1 MKKLVAMFVVLSLL
15 ATMCIGCQAPA
26 PAEAAPAPTEAAP
39 APAEATAAPAEEVKT
54 AEDVKIAVILKSLT
68 NSFWMMAKSA
78 AEAKAEELGVTV
90 EVFAITE
97 ETDYQAQVN
106 TIEDCVNKGF
116 DVIAIVPADSNAVV
130 PACKAAVKAGVDVIA
145 IDTEIGEEGIACS
158 YIGSDNVAGG
168 KMAAEYVID
177 QVGTEGA
184 IAVIRGSEAQTVE
197 IQRYTGFADEIAAS
211 SKLEIVAE
219 AYANWSADEAANVM
233 EDFLSAHPEIKAVF
247 CESDMMVIGA
257 SQIARAAG
265 RDDIVF
271 IGLDGTVDALRY
283 VQNGTINA
291 DVAQRPDLMGEYAV
305 EYGMKLAMG
314 EEIDEVLVTPMD
326 LATTETV
333 DELVALWEAVGF

>member
-1 MKKLVAMFVVLSLL
+1 MKKLIAMISVLCFTLAMF
-15 ATMCIGCQAPA
+15 AGC
-26 PAEAAPAPTEAAP
+26 
-39 APAEATAAPAEEVKT
+39 AAPAEEAPAAPETAHEAEAVPEAEGVKE
-54 AEDVKIAVILKSLT
+54 ASDVKVAVILKSLT

-97 ETDYQAQVN
+97 ETDYQGQVN

-130 PACKAAVKAGVDVIA
+130 PACKAAVEAGVDVIA
-145 IDTEIGEEGIACS
+145 IDTALGEDGVACS
-158 YIGSDNVAGG
+158 YIGSDNVVGG
-168 KMAAEYVID
+168 KMAAEYVIS
-177 QVGTEGA
+177 QVGTEGT

-197 IQRYTGFADEIAAS
+197 IQRYTGFSDEIAAS

-219 AYANWSADEAANVM
+219 AYANWSADEAAKVM
-233 EDFLSAHPEIKAVF
+233 EDFLAAHPEIKAVF

-271 IGLDGTVDALRY
+271 VGLDGTVDALRY

-291 DVAQRPDLMGEYAV
+291 DVAQRPDLMGEFAV

-314 EEIDEVLVTPMD
+314 EEIDEILVTPMD
-326 LATTETV
+326 LATSDTV

>member
-1 MKKLVAMFVVLSLL
+1 MKKALSLVL
-15 ATMCIGCQAPA
+15 ALSLVIMLFAGCGAQPQATDPQD
-26 PAEAAPAPTEAAP
+26 
-39 APAEATAAPAEEVKT
+39 EEIKV
-54 AEDVKIAVILKSLT
+54 AVILKSLT
-68 NSFWMMAKSA
+68 NAFWQLAKDA
-78 AEAKAEELGVTV
+78 AEAKGAELGVTV

-116 DVIAIVPADSNAVV
+116 DAIAIVPADSNAVV
-130 PACKAAVKAGVDVIA
+130 PACKAAKEAGVPILA
-145 IDTEIGEEGIACS
+145 IDTEIGEAGIATS
-158 YIGSDNVAGG
+158 YIGSDNVEGG
-168 KMAAEYVID
+168 KMAADFVID

-197 IQRYTGFADEIAAS
+197 LQRYSGFSDQIKAA

-233 EDFLSAHPEIKAVF
+233 EDFLTAHPEIKAVF

-271 IGLDGTVDALRY
+271 VGLDGTVDALRY

-291 DVAQRPDLMGEYAV
+291 DVAQRPDLMGAFAV
-305 EYGMKLAMG
+305 EYGAKLAKG
-314 EEIDEVLVTPMD
+314 ETIDEVLVTPME
-326 LATTETV
+326 LATSENV
-333 DELVALWEAVGF
+333 DDLIAIWEDSGF

>member
-1 MKKLVAMFVVLSLL
+1 MKKLIAMISVLCFTLAMF
-15 ATMCIGCQAPA
+15 AGC
-26 PAEAAPAPTEAAP
+26 
-39 APAEATAAPAEEVKT
+39 AAPAEEAPAAPETAPEAVPEAEGVKE
-54 AEDVKIAVILKSLT
+54 ASDVKVAVILKSLT

-97 ETDYQAQVN
+97 ETDYQGQVN

-130 PACKAAVKAGVDVIA
+130 PACKAAVEAGVDVIA
-145 IDTEIGEEGIACS
+145 IDTALGEDGVACS
-158 YIGSDNVAGG
+158 YIGSDNVVGG
-168 KMAAEYVID
+168 KMAAEYVIS

-197 IQRYTGFADEIAAS
+197 IQRYTGFSDEIAAS

-219 AYANWSADEAANVM
+219 AYANWSADEAAKVM
-233 EDFLSAHPEIKAVF
+233 EDFLAAHPEIKAVF

-271 IGLDGTVDALRY
+271 VGLDGTVDALRY

-291 DVAQRPDLMGEYAV
+291 DVAQRPDLMGEFAV

-314 EEIDEVLVTPMD
+314 EEIDEILVTPMD
-326 LATTETV
+326 LATSDTV